1 MRRCRHIFIPILKR
15 SRTTVFEETFSWW
28 SKKYFCTTVGGWLYM
43 PGGWW
48 IVDEPENGR
57 PNTRRFPRNKIRNLS
72 FSLLGRCPLICP
84 GRRAQTQQ
92 PFMYNYCQY
101 LPSSKCNAISFIEDI
116 NRITVIWATAVKLM
130 GTLYCIWI
138 WMYNCAVKVEQEKE
152 NQFVILESFAKINQ
166 TMKYSKQPPIQAKFV
181 HLVEIESFLR
191 IPLKITQTK
200 ENRLLKE

>member
-1 MRRCRHIFIPILKR
+1 M
-15 SRTTVFEETFSWW
+15 
-28 SKKYFCTTVGGWLYM
+28 
-43 PGGWW
+43 
-48 IVDEPENGR
+48 DEPENGR

-130 GTLYCIWI
+130 GTLCFIWI
-138 WMYNCAVKVEQEKE
+138 WMYKCAVKVEQEKE
-152 NQFVILESFAKINQ
+152 NQFVFLESFAKINQ
-166 TMKYSKQPPIQAKFV
+166 TMKYSKQPPHTSKVCASCRDWIFYPNPVKDNTNKRKQTAEGV
-181 HLVEIESFLR
+181 GLVVKRRTEEQQHAGVKWIILSFLLQR
-191 IPLKITQTK
+191 WVETLSKQMVQN
-200 ENRLLKE
+200 E